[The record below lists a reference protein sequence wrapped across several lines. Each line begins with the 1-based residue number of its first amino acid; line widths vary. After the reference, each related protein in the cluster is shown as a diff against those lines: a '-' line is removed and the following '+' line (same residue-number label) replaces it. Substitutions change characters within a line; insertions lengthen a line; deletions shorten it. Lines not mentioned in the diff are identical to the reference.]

1 MPSNDILKPTV
12 SEFNRNQGSSYKVKA
27 IHPPTETPY
36 TFENMLGLF
45 TTARRP
51 SAWWDPLPTTMSY
64 YWGSDKNYVQ
74 QITTTPASE
83 SDLLERL
90 RALYNLEKTA
100 NDQKALTSTQTGV
113 QANSISTVTPQQN
126 VLATKTLNYDKVSSS
141 TNDNILLTNNNN
153 WGSSDYNSAVLQS
166 LSTVTTSPVPYTTTS
181 FGPPPSPTFDQF
193 RTFNLT
199 NQKDLEA
206 WWKSL
211 FPTTE
216 TPETTSQRPV
226 TTTMRPTPTTLKSVT
241 TTQIPTTT
249 HSRSTDAPITT
260 TTTQIP
266 TTTHSR
272 TTDATITTTM
282 KPTPTTLKSTTTTQ
296 IPTTTHKF
304 STDATITT
312 TTTQIPTTT
321 HSRMTVAVT
330 TTTTQIPTTTTLE
343 VPSTKPTSKAS
354 IPQPSQPSGLTLSS
368 DQISLWWRIVN
379 NQLPVRT
386 TTPPPPTTL
395 IPTTPQTGGV
405 HGCTKI
411 TDFADICLTQSGRF
425 RNPSNCKSF
434 YVCDWGTLHACL
446 CPQGTLFDERIGV
459 CNWDTLVLC

>member
-1 MPSNDILKPTV
+1 MNVVKAKLRKDKIANFDRLPDRNCFKPKTDNTRHDVDRIEYNATATFQYQPYLTTAKPT
-12 SEFNRNQGSSYKVKA
+12 
-27 IHPPTETPY
+27 
-36 TFENMLGLF
+36 
-45 TTARRP
+45 TT
-51 SAWWDPLPTTMSY
+51 TTMSLLDRLLIILK
-64 YWGSDKNYVQ
+64 SELDSRSLETTTT
-74 QITTTPASE
+74 QITTTTSTTEVPVWKLLLEKLRTQTPTKDSRTIHPKEIPATAAVTTNAAPVYQVSPTQE
-83 SDLLERL
+83 TFTIRPITSDLQT
-90 RALYNLEKTA
+90 NLPE
-100 NDQKALTSTQTGV
+100 
-113 QANSISTVTPQQN
+113 
-126 VLATKTLNYDKVSSS
+126 
-141 TNDNILLTNNNN
+141 
-153 WGSSDYNSAVLQS
+153 
-166 LSTVTTSPVPYTTTS
+166 TTTLMRAS
-181 FGPPPSPTFDQF
+181 TGI
-193 RTFNLT
+193 FNISNVSDENLP
-199 NQKDLEA
+199 NDMKDLEA

-226 TTTMRPTPTTLKSVT
+226 TTTMRPTPTNLKSVT
-241 TTQIPTTT
+241 TTQIPTT

-395 IPTTPQTGGV
+395 VPTTPQTGGV

-434 YVCDWGTLHACL
+434 YVCDWSTLHACL